1 MSPDQLTLATVHFS
15 EDAGLL
21 LTVGS
26 IVVRRLSRMPPRI
39 GWAAPAME
47 NGLLLAVMGGA
58 GVLVMGPSWIVLF
71 RVLVETAALIV
82 CLRGIPMVAP
92 LVVLAV
98 ALLPLTGHA
107 ARLSVGGQFADA
119 LHVLS
124 AGMWG
129 GGVFALATLRP
140 PEGWKSPDAV
150 MLLDRFGRVAVLA
163 FAVTALT
170 GVLRATEQLSAIS
183 DLWTTTY
190 GIVLALKG
198 IAVLL
203 MLVLGVMWRRSGI
216 VRVLDPIVVI
226 AVIAATGVLAAIP
239 VSAR

>member
-1 MSPDQLTLATVHFS
+1 MSAAFHFF
-15 EDAGLL
+15 EDIGLI
-21 LTVGS
+21 VAIGS
-26 IVVRRLSRMPPRI
+26 ITVRRLGRMPPRLA
-39 GWAAPAME
+39 WVEPPMSAS
-47 NGLLLAVMGGA
+47 LAVAAAGGA
-58 GVLVMGPSWIVLF
+58 GVLAVEHSWLIAV
-71 RVLVETAALIV
+71 RVAAEAAAWLLCV
-82 CLRGIPMVAP
+82 RGIRFVAP
-92 LVVLAV
+92 VVVLAV

-107 ARLSVGGQFADA
+107 ARLSFGGQFADA

-129 GGVFALATLRP
+129 GGVVALATLRP
-140 PEGWKSPDAV
+140 PEGWKSPEAIL
-150 MLLDRFGRVAVLA
+150 LLDRFGRVAVLA

-170 GVLRATEQLSAIS
+170 GVLRATEQLSAVS

-198 IAVLL
+198 LAVVL

-226 AVIAATGVLAAIP
+226 AVIAATGLLAAIP